1 MNTSRLDEG
10 PPIFSCKSVLEVGTS
25 DACLPFAGN
34 RQGRARI
41 DNKDGHEVVLP
52 CGSREVERMAGG
64 ERRRELV
71 VASQTIR
78 SRGAVGGCST
88 PGSRLDPWRN
98 PGSFLPSTP
107 GPPRIDQGP
116 PDNGSGA
123 FHQFYSPK
131 NNRNANSSSQQQTQH
146 QQQRYLIHRQC
157 QQQAHQQTTATRHVC
172 ANYTIASSSS
182 SLCSS
187 SSLGHVDTVARAT
200 DAVVSPSSAYGIA
213 SASPEPPTASN
224 LILSTLL
231 TSTTSSADNR
241 TGEASSRI
249 TASGHQGN
257 VLPSNSTHYVGNS
270 TVASADSLNGILSS
284 LNVRIKT
291 EEYPKVRSEERRAT
305 LSSSSSFNASLLS
318 SLLSTSRISTA
329 SCRNDTNEEVILSRS
344 CNQLE
349 FQSPGGQQ
357 TSQEQ
362 QQEEQATVRSI
373 KVEYPQQ
380 DVLDTGE
387 EEELSATSPYDIIVG
402 SQSRCLTKQTSKKET
417 IVSPCPPCVSPT
429 SDIVIEM
436 KYETQSGPPAAP
448 PHLTSSGVEP
458 PHSSQGTGIVVGG
471 SPAEVVGV
479 DSLLLSPW
487 GATGPDFL
495 EPPDVKQTAA
505 GLQDAWDTLLL
516 GSSVGVTSA
525 QSLAELKPLPPFT
538 GYTGHLS
545 INGIP
550 GHHYH
555 TIASSA
561 QRPSLPSSS
570 PTSSSNQEY
579 YESPVVSSSTPCP
592 QGTQKQQQQQQQQQQ
607 QHHQHQ
613 QQPQQQHQQHHQQ
626 QQLPQSTQQVD
637 YDIEDIAEIIG
648 SAIADTTVPGGGN
661 GPGSEHDPDA
671 SRDWIDIA
679 EWIDTACSPKAQET
693 SSPSPYSQIYATATP
708 SSQAQQHGSTLQS
721 LLTHGY
727 APLLNAR
734 LQSANAGSL
743 QNASCGETPSSTSPY
758 PPVSP
763 PGRVSTSCSPDHLLH
778 SSFAAPSHPRKRSRP
793 TPGSQNPSKKSPGT
807 GATALP
813 YGTES
818 GLIGGKEKPVHRC
831 SICNR
836 GFLNKSNI
844 KVHLRT
850 HTGEKPFRCEVCGK
864 AFRQKAHLIKHQQIH
879 KRIGRD

>member
-1 MNTSRLDEG
+1 
-10 PPIFSCKSVLEVGTS
+10 
-25 DACLPFAGN
+25 
-34 RQGRARI
+34 
-41 DNKDGHEVVLP
+41 
-52 CGSREVERMAGG
+52 
-64 ERRRELV
+64 
-71 VASQTIR
+71 
-78 SRGAVGGCST
+78 
-88 PGSRLDPWRN
+88 
-98 PGSFLPSTP
+98 
-107 GPPRIDQGP
+107 
-116 PDNGSGA
+116 
-123 FHQFYSPK
+123 
-131 NNRNANSSSQQQTQH
+131 
-146 QQQRYLIHRQC
+146 
-157 QQQAHQQTTATRHVC
+157 
-172 ANYTIASSSS
+172 
-182 SLCSS
+182 
-187 SSLGHVDTVARAT
+187 
-200 DAVVSPSSAYGIA
+200 
-213 SASPEPPTASN
+213 
-224 LILSTLL
+224 
-231 TSTTSSADNR
+231 
-241 TGEASSRI
+241 
-249 TASGHQGN
+249 
-257 VLPSNSTHYVGNS
+257 
-270 TVASADSLNGILSS
+270 
-284 LNVRIKT
+284 
-291 EEYPKVRSEERRAT
+291 
-305 LSSSSSFNASLLS
+305 
-318 SLLSTSRISTA
+318 
-329 SCRNDTNEEVILSRS
+329 
-344 CNQLE
+344 
-349 FQSPGGQQ
+349 
-357 TSQEQ
+357 
-362 QQEEQATVRSI
+362 
-373 KVEYPQQ
+373 
-380 DVLDTGE
+380 
-387 EEELSATSPYDIIVG
+387 
-402 SQSRCLTKQTSKKET
+402 
-417 IVSPCPPCVSPT
+417 
-429 SDIVIEM
+429 M

-505 GLQDAWDTLLL
+505 GLQDAWDTILL
-516 GSSVGVTSA
+516 GSSVGVASA

-592 QGTQKQQQQQQQQQQ
+592 QGSQKQQQQQQ

-613 QQPQQQHQQHHQQ
+613 QQQQQQQQHHHHQQ
-626 QQLPQSTQQVD
+626 QQLPQSTQQVE

-661 GPGSEHDPDA
+661 GAGSEHDADA

-693 SSPSPYSQIYATATP
+693 TSPSPYSQIYATATP
-708 SSQAQQHGSTLQS
+708 STQAQQHGSTLQS

-734 LQSANAGSL
+734 LQSANAGL

-793 TPGSQNPSKKSPGT
+793 APGSQNPSKKSPGT